1 MGLMAC
7 CETGSTVLINRFQE
21 PKEPRLINGGGG
33 GGGGGGR
40 RGSSVD
46 LLLNPVNYQ
55 EVTG

>member
-1 MGLMAC
+1 MAC
-7 CETGSTVLINRFQE
+7 CETGSTVLINHFQE
-21 PKEPRLINGGGG
+21 PKELRLINGGCGG
-33 GGGGGGR
+33 SGQ

>member
-7 CETGSTVLINRFQE
+7 CETGSTVLINHFQE
-21 PKEPRLINGGGG
+21 PKEPRLINGGC
-33 GGGGGGR
+33 GGGGGR
-40 RGSSVD
+40 RGSLVD